1 MSSPSVRK
9 HSTSPIRNL
18 EDKSPRRQ
26 AKLQTIIEEDSYMP
40 RYTGFAAGIL

>member
-18 EDKSPRRQ
+18 DDKSPRRQ
-26 AKLQTIIEEDSYMP
+26 PKLHTIIEEDTYHP
-40 RYTGFAAGIL
+40 RYTGLTSGIL